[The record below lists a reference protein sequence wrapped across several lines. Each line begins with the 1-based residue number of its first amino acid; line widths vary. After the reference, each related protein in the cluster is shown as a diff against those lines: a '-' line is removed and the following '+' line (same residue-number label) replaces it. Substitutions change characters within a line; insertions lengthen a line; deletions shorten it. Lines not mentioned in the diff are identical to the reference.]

1 MSVKRRL
8 RSLARRAGYDLIA
21 LPANRFEAQ
30 EDGLRGIR
38 ARGFVPHIVIDG
50 GANVGVWTAMARPIF
65 PEAAFHLV
73 EPQPVCAPRLDGI
86 ADVTVHHVA
95 LTRPG
100 VTTVRMA
107 DAVGLGGAWVADG
120 HAEAESGLAVPATT
134 LDALF
139 GGLVTKAARALI
151 KLDLEGHELIALE
164 GAAAVLRAAEVVVM
178 EVTFFDFDRRGFA
191 TVTEVVAFM
200 RERDFPLYDVLSLH
214 SRPRDGRLR
223 TGDVMF
229 VRADSSLMGDAGWE

>member
-1 MSVKRRL
+1 MSLRRRL
-8 RSLARRAGYDLIA
+8 RRLVRRAGYDLVA

-38 ARGFVPHIVIDG
+38 ARGFVPHIVVDG

-65 PEAAFHLV
+65 PDAAFHLV
-73 EPQPVCAPRLDGI
+73 EPQPVCAPALDGI
-86 ADVTVHHVA
+86 AGVTVHHVA

-100 VTTVRMA
+100 ITTVRMA

-120 HAEAESGLAVPATT
+120 HPEEASALAVPATT

-139 GGLVTKAARALI
+139 GGLVTRTARALI
-151 KLDLEGHELIALE
+151 KLDLEGHELTALE
-164 GAAAVLRAAEVVVM
+164 GATAVLGAAEVVVI

-191 TVTEVVAFM
+191 TFTNFVTFM
-200 RERDFPLYDVLSLH
+200 RDRGFLLYDVLSLH
-214 SRPRDGRLR
+214 SRRRDGRLR

-229 VRADSSLMGDAGWE
+229 VRGDSSLVSDAGWE